1 MNRRT
6 ILAASLLVLAASGA
20 RAEGWSEYRSEDG
33 RTRVRL
39 PGMPAVRL
47 EQISIAPGETAPMT
61 EAVVKQG
68 GTAYLVSYIAY
79 PRRISQLASAEW
91 MLDHFRNKMSAGHTL
106 RAEKPLTAGRS
117 QGRAFQVVEATGAV
131 HAVRLYWVRGGL
143 YQLEASGSAG
153 IEAKP
158 DTRTFLESFEI
169 IPT

>member
-6 ILAASLLVLAASGA
+6 ILAASLLVLAAPGA

-39 PGMPAVRL
+39 PGMPAVRT

-68 GTAYLVSYIAY
+68 GTTYLVSHIAY
-79 PRRISQLASAEW
+79 PRRISQSASAEW

-117 QGRAFQVVEATGAV
+117 QGREEHPIDQHRMSVLDAAHRSNNRRA
-131 HAVRLYWVRGGL
+131 R
-143 YQLEASGSAG
+143 
-153 IEAKP
+153 
-158 DTRTFLESFEI
+158 RTVAI
-169 IPT
+169 DDVPHG